1 MAMTPDQIMM
11 FAHLADWAGSKMASD
26 NPFAGYAQQFVGA
39 RNYAKMLQPG
49 AAPGAPGA
57 GPGVTPIADPNAP
70 AAGGDPSALA
80 QPSPF
85 SPEAS
90 LYGKTPTPE
99 MLYNFTN
106 TPGAPFAGANKPG
119 GIPALAERNE
129 EAAGAVTPGVN
140 QLFEPGSIPE
150 SAWEK
155 GSKHTITFDEDN
167 NRTDTTQRKSPAQI
181 HAGAPTKK
189 EAPQKQQN
197 LPSSVTNPFWS
208 LG

>member
-1 MAMTPDQIMM
+1 MTPDQIMM

-57 GPGVTPIADPNAP
+57 APTGEAP
-70 AAGGDPSALA
+70 AAEPSAIA
-80 QPSPF
+80 PPSPF
-85 SPEAS
+85 SQEYQSPAS
-90 LYGKTPTPE
+90 TMPG
-99 MLYNFTN
+99 
-106 TPGAPFAGANKPG
+106 PGAGYKFDQ
-119 GIPALAERNE
+119 IPQ
-129 EAAGAVTPGVN
+129 AADPDLLSQAMEPGVRA
-140 QLFEPGSIPE
+140 L
-150 SAWEK
+150 
-155 GSKHTITFDEDN
+155 FDEDN
-167 NRTDTTQRKSPAQI
+167 NLTLTRKVPAQQQ
-181 HAGAPTKK
+181 AGAPAKK